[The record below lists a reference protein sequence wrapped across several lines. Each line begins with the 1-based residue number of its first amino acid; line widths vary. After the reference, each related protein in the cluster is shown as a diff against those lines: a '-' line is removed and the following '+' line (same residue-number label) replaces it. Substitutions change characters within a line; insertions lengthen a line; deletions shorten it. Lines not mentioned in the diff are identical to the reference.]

1 MQLRLKGNPLID
13 RSKGKQAWRRSRP
26 LPGVAW
32 FLGLLLLVVAN
43 TVLPRELLSDDAVI
57 LASELPEQARETL
70 ALIKRGGPYPF
81 AQDGA
86 VFANRER
93 RLPVAPRDTYREYTV
108 KTPGRRDRGGRR
120 IIAASS
126 GALWYTE
133 DHYRSFRRI
142 VE

>member
-1 MQLRLKGNPLID
+1 MRPQPKASPLID
-13 RSKGKQAWRRSRP
+13 QSESKEAWHRP
-26 LPGVAW
+26 LPLLGVALL
-32 FLGLLLLVVAN
+32 LGLLLLVVAN
-43 TVLPRELLSDDAVI
+43 TVSPRDVSSEDAVV
-57 LASELPEQARETL
+57 LANELPEQARETL

-93 RLPVAPRDTYREYTV
+93 RLPIEPRGTYREYTV